1 METLYRKVY
10 TLNLNKNDMNTVVP
24 VKNEECTIRSW
35 FLKQAS
41 PKLYISRKRVRCN
54 GSSTYRKSQENM
66 LLFGSPESGARRRCL
81 ARRQGRLD
89 T

>member
-1 METLYRKVY
+1 METLYRKGY

-24 VKNEECTIRSW
+24 VKNEECTTDSW
-35 FLKQAS
+35 FLKQ
-41 PKLYISRKRVRCN
+41 P
-54 GSSTYRKSQENM
+54 STKMYSVENVLNVTAHLQENM